1 MIINKNYEI
10 QSCDDAELHIKRT
23 GKLEYRITYDDSKEM
38 KAIVFVIGGHG
49 VNNDI
54 DFLDQTR
61 HCLTSN
67 FNVVTINV
75 FYQCFSARPS
85 MNFKYNPR
93 IMPTDLDLHRFKVIM
108 SELGINTEHINRSNY
123 FDCVYDIDRQL
134 DKNREYIK
142 HDLSFFADIIPPNNE
157 YQNYGIMAAIDHINA
172 LKDIVKRFPQFKNLP
187 KIYGGGSYGGYLA
200 LMCAKIAP
208 WYVDG
213 VIDNSGEAV
222 PILQCIIGRDMN
234 MGEFVFNGKNIKMI
248 TFVKNFWTRKNEN
261 SPFFFSDEFYLIRNL
276 LNSTHLLLQH
286 QKNSNILLVSYH
298 SNFDYL
304 TFAKHKIQL
313 MQILKQLNYDTTF
326 HLIEEKDIDGKYIK
340 NLDHG
345 CGITDKAL
353 FKKELP
359 LMLEKLKDKKF
370 IIKED
375 SISYPC
381 KNKVFTFKDEDD
393 KFILEII

>member
-1 MIINKNYEI
+1 
-10 QSCDDAELHIKRT
+10 
-23 GKLEYRITYDDSKEM
+23 
-38 KAIVFVIGGHG
+38 
-49 VNNDI
+49 
-54 DFLDQTR
+54 
-61 HCLTSN
+61 
-67 FNVVTINV
+67 
-75 FYQCFSARPS
+75 
-85 MNFKYNPR
+85 
-93 IMPTDLDLHRFKVIM
+93 
-108 SELGINTEHINRSNY
+108 
-123 FDCVYDIDRQL
+123 
-134 DKNREYIK
+134 
-142 HDLSFFADIIPPNNE
+142 
-157 YQNYGIMAAIDHINA
+157 
-172 LKDIVKRFPQFKNLP
+172 
-187 KIYGGGSYGGYLA
+187 YLA

-234 MGEFVFNGKNIKMI
+234 RGEFVFNGKNIKMI